1 MKDMTI
7 TQNKPKWLT
16 NDLYEL
22 MNVRDTA
29 YKKAK
34 VSKSPR
40 DWEIAKEA
48 RNHLNRSILKA
59 KRDYMTDTISSYKN
73 DHKKIWKK
81 LKEHL
86 PTSRNAQGISKMK
99 DNAGNTTESCAE
111 ITELLNNH
119 FATVGPNL
127 AAKIPQSGPGNLF
140 PNIRGDTLDKIQSTT
155 RANVEKMI
163 KELPAHKSMGLQ
175 NFSTKLVRDAAP
187 AISEILAH
195 ILNNCII
202 TSSIPSEWK
211 TARITPLYKDGNRDD
226 PNNYRPISV
235 LPFISKILEKILF
248 QDLQLYV
255 ENLNILTKYQAGFRR
270 EKSTSSM
277 LVKLTDECLQNMDNG
292 LPTICV
298 FIDLKKAFDTISHE
312 RLLTKLYLLNIRDK
326 ALDLLKNYLTDRQQ
340 MTILNDFTSDTRPMK
355 VGVPQGSIL
364 GPALFTLYIND
375 IVNVLS
381 HSKICLFA
389 DDTVIYFAHKNIAMA
404 AEAIQLDL
412 KNIDNWMDDNKL
424 TINIKKTQYMIVSG
438 HHKKY
443 ENVDLHVKDSQIMR
457 TKSYKYLGVKIDQH
471 LNYLQHIN
479 NLAGTVKNKLR
490 TITRLS
496 NFLPK
501 GVIIMLYKSLIIPHF
516 DYASC
521 IWGSASTSLLTDLQD
536 IKKKHYIDF

>member
-1 MKDMTI
+1 MKDMKI

-59 KRDYMTDTISSYKN
+59 KQDYMTDTISSYKN

-111 ITELLNNH
+111 IAELLNNH

-211 TARITPLYKDGNRDD
+211 TARITPLYKD
-226 PNNYRPISV
+226 NYRPISV
-235 LPFISKILEKILF
+235 LPFI
-248 QDLQLYV
+248 
-255 ENLNILTKYQAGFRR
+255 
-270 EKSTSSM
+270 
-277 LVKLTDECLQNMDNG
+277 
-292 LPTICV
+292 
-298 FIDLKKAFDTISHE
+298 
-312 RLLTKLYLLNIRDK
+312 
-326 ALDLLKNYLTDRQQ
+326 
-340 MTILNDFTSDTRPMK
+340 
-355 VGVPQGSIL
+355 
-364 GPALFTLYIND
+364 
-375 IVNVLS
+375 
-381 HSKICLFA
+381 
-389 DDTVIYFAHKNIAMA
+389 
-404 AEAIQLDL
+404 
-412 KNIDNWMDDNKL
+412 
-424 TINIKKTQYMIVSG
+424 
-438 HHKKY
+438 
-443 ENVDLHVKDSQIMR
+443 
-457 TKSYKYLGVKIDQH
+457 
-471 LNYLQHIN
+471 
-479 NLAGTVKNKLR
+479 
-490 TITRLS
+490 
-496 NFLPK
+496 
-501 GVIIMLYKSLIIPHF
+501 
-516 DYASC
+516 
-521 IWGSASTSLLTDLQD
+521 
-536 IKKKHYIDF
+536 